1 MRALR
6 SQLASGSTPSY
17 YELRALSTEL
27 AVLAVPAF
35 LYPLIIIKIIMLQ
48 QEPRRGPPMLVV
60 SNFASSTANGFK

>member
-17 YELRALSTEL
+17 CELLPLSTEL

-35 LYPLIIIKIIMLQ
+35 LYPLIIIKL
-48 QEPRRGPPMLVV
+48 
-60 SNFASSTANGFK
+60 